1 MRKILLRVEHM
12 SRGNLIFPLEHEWSS
27 LVTEHNVV
35 MSFLGKVPDFM
46 LHNSHRQ
53 WKGKN
58 VTLLPLLLFA
68 LMSVGTVHAMR
79 NVTVTYSGNTSL
91 TSHK

>member
-12 SRGNLIFPLEHEWSS
+12 SRGNLIFPLENEWSS

-53 WKGKN
+53 
-58 VTLLPLLLFA
+58 
-68 LMSVGTVHAMR
+68 
-79 NVTVTYSGNTSL
+79 
-91 TSHK
+91 

>member
-35 MSFLGKVPDFM
+35 MSFLGKLPDFM

-53 WKGKN
+53 
-58 VTLLPLLLFA
+58 
-68 LMSVGTVHAMR
+68 
-79 NVTVTYSGNTSL
+79 
-91 TSHK
+91 